1 MRRDRNLTYGR
12 KSPDKEIIKNP
23 QNRILSKSEVVT
35 VIVDQ
40 AKRLISLGIKSTS
53 MDDAQTKKEVRK
65 LVKSGLVEAKY
76 AAKLAK
82 SVIREA
88 DRERKILAAFL
99 MKEYAKEMKKAAPHA
114 KAAAARGKKLVNKV
128 VRTARKI
135 QRSAAK
141 AGNST
146 KKGMAKARAKKRTVR
161 SRPKRSKAKFRPA
174 RKRKAARKM
183 RRR

>member
-1 MRRDRNLTYGR
+1 
-12 KSPDKEIIKNP
+12 
-23 QNRILSKSEVVT
+23 
-35 VIVDQ
+35 
-40 AKRLISLGIKSTS
+40 

-76 AAKLAK
+76 AARLAR
-82 SVIREA
+82 SVINEA
-88 DRERKILAAFL
+88 DRERKALGTFL

-114 KAAAARGKKLVNKV
+114 KVAAARGKKLVNRV

-141 AGNST
+141 VGNAT
-146 KKGMAKARAKKRTVR
+146 KRGMARARAKK
-161 SRPKRSKAKFRPA
+161 
-174 RKRKAARKM
+174 M